1 MSDVSRCAAE
11 CARAI
16 PAGARSFD
24 EDRSAF
30 ETALGK
36 LVKAVCTS
44 QERFAF
50 DREGRPAAIA
60 AVREALPASEAELLS
75 AILEDVAAELAAYQ
89 EALYQLAIATRGR
102 ESKVE

>member
-16 PAGARSFD
+16 PAGTRSFD
-24 EDRSAF
+24 DDRAAF
-30 ETALGK
+30 ATALES
-36 LVKAVCTS
+36 LVNAVRAS
-44 QERFAF
+44 HERFVF
-50 DREGRPAAIA
+50 DVEGRPGAIA

-89 EALYQLAIATRGR
+89 EALYQMAIAARGR
-102 ESKVE
+102 P